1 MFSVVF
7 SHYGNVGCLQTKL
20 TLWFG
25 LPSLSCQEP
34 TLVTLLPWVKSPKL
48 AGETVTLFARWTRA
62 LSPIFSAVDL
72 AETWCRTSARCFRPP
87 PAGGARAAF
96 LTGHEGVFH
105 PHVRFWSA
113 VGFHYSLSRFPS
125 FDHSRR
131 LFTSLTSLLS
141 VAPSRFPRVCISFS
155 LSAPFRLCSS
165 GVCSP
170 FSVRVL
176 LCSLFGPL
184 PWFFFRVFTDS
195 TVPIRREQTEARE

>member
-1 MFSVVF
+1 MELSSRFGVRW
-7 SHYGNVGCLQTKL
+7 TKA
-20 TLWFG
+20 
-25 LPSLSCQEP
+25 LPSS
-34 TLVTLLPWVKSPKL
+34 
-48 AGETVTLFARWTRA
+48 
-62 LSPIFSAVDL
+62 FSTADL

-141 VAPSRFPRVCISFS
+141 VAPSRFPRVCISPSPSSPHLLPSFTSHQPRGRLSKETEEDLSPWFSRYSPLLFPPHPFS
-155 LSAPFRLCSS
+155 LPHFITPPS
-165 GVCSP
+165 
-170 FSVRVL
+170 L
-176 LCSLFGPL
+176 LDYIHIGSRTKVPVPL
-184 PWFFFRVFTDS
+184 PL
-195 TVPIRREQTEARE
+195 PLRRIPGYPA

>member
-1 MFSVVF
+1 MYPDSPATSRHWLRSYHGVK
-7 SHYGNVGCLQTKL
+7 SHLRLELSSRFGVRWTKA
-20 TLWFG
+20 
-25 LPSLSCQEP
+25 LPSS
-34 TLVTLLPWVKSPKL
+34 
-48 AGETVTLFARWTRA
+48 
-62 LSPIFSAVDL
+62 FSTADL
-72 AETWCRTSARCFRPP
+72 AETWCRTSARCFHPP

-155 LSAPFRLCSS
+155 LSTPFRSCSS
-165 GVCSP
+165 GICSP

-176 LCSLFGPL
+176 LCSLFESLSWFFSESSLTPPPPFGVSKRRQESKVPSKGREPL
-184 PWFFFRVFTDS
+184 PIPPLTPPR
-195 TVPIRREQTEARE
+195 